1 MLDVNIQVRGI
12 NRLWFEKREL
22 KAAIRKGGRE
32 VQKEARRLISRR
44 AVSGAGELPGM
55 DTGEMRRQVKV
66 KVGSAGM
73 YAVVSPH
80 KSAAMGDYYPAFLI
94 YGTKRGLEKR
104 KDFIHEAFGKKQY
117 AIRAAIRRSLVGA
130 IRSVGR

>member
-1 MLDVNIQVRGI
+1 MLDVNIQIRGI
-12 NRLWFEKREL
+12 NRLWFDKREL

-55 DTGEMRRQVKV
+55 DSGEMRRQVKV
-66 KVGSAGM
+66 KVGSGGM

-94 YGTKRGLEKR
+94 YGTKRGIEKR
-104 KDFIHEAFGKKQY
+104 KDFIQEAFANKQS
-117 AIRAAIRRSLVGA
+117 AVRSVIRRSLARA
-130 IRSVGR
+130 IRTASR